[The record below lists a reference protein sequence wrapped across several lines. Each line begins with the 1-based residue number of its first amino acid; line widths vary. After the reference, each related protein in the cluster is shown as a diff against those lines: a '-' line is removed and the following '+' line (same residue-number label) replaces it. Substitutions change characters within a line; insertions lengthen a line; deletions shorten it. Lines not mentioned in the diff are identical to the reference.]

1 MKKLTIKEEQIMQII
16 WVNGP
21 MFVKDILSIYDGKG
35 RHFNTISTIVR
46 SLEQKGYLSHKV
58 FGNTYQYYAI
68 IKEEEYCWN
77 ILMNIIKKYFD
88 NSCLKAVSLMIK
100 EGKITVQELN
110 ALIDCM

>member
-1 MKKLTIKEEQIMQII
+1 MKILTAKEEEIMYII
-16 WVNGP
+16 WRKGP
-21 MFVKDILSIYDGKG
+21 IFVKDILPLCKG

-58 FGNTYQYYAI
+58 LGNTYQYYAMI
-68 IKEEEYCWN
+68 NEEEYCRN